1 MSTEN
6 KVALI
11 ILDGWGLEK
20 DPKISAISAANIPF
34 TENLFHQNHFSTL
47 ETFGLSVG
55 LPEGQMGNSEVGHLN
70 IGAGRVIY
78 QELARINKEI
88 EEKRFFENQML
99 IDSFTQ
105 AKQENK
111 CVHLLGLL
119 SDGGVHSHI
128 NHLKAIIELTEK
140 LGLEQVYL
148 HCFLDGRD
156 TDPHAGIDYIEDM
169 QLFLKDKKAK
179 IVSLIGRYFA
189 MDRDHRWERIAQ
201 AYELLV
207 HGRAELFQDPIVA
220 MNHFYDQEITDEFI
234 PACLIQ
240 NEIDYDTR
248 IKTGDTVFF
257 YNFRTDRCRELV
269 QVLSQEDFPDLNMYA
284 LELKCITMTRYDD
297 RFQHINIVFEK
308 EDLLE
313 TLGEVLSACG
323 KTQLRIAETEK
334 YPHVTFFFNGGR
346 EQPFVNEY
354 RIIVPSP
361 KVSTYDL
368 QPEMSAYEIKEAL
381 MDFVKSKGAVDFIC
395 VNFANADMVGHTGV
409 FSAAKLAVE
418 AVDDCLSDLVPF
430 LQEQGY
436 SILIIADHGN
446 SDCMVNPD
454 GSVNTAHSLNPVPCC
469 LVTEREI
476 EGLKSGKLADI
487 APTILDLLKLEKPAS
502 MNSTSLII
510 RK

>member
-88 EEKRFFENQML
+88 EEKRFLENQML

-207 HGRAELFQDPIVA
+207 HGRAELFQ
-220 MNHFYDQEITDEFI
+220 
-234 PACLIQ
+234 
-240 NEIDYDTR
+240 
-248 IKTGDTVFF
+248 
-257 YNFRTDRCRELV
+257 
-269 QVLSQEDFPDLNMYA
+269 
-284 LELKCITMTRYDD
+284 
-297 RFQHINIVFEK
+297 
-308 EDLLE
+308 
-313 TLGEVLSACG
+313 
-323 KTQLRIAETEK
+323 
-334 YPHVTFFFNGGR
+334 
-346 EQPFVNEY
+346 
-354 RIIVPSP
+354 VPS
-361 KVSTYDL
+361 
-368 QPEMSAYEIKEAL
+368 
-381 MDFVKSKGAVDFIC
+381 
-395 VNFANADMVGHTGV
+395 
-409 FSAAKLAVE
+409 
-418 AVDDCLSDLVPF
+418 
-430 LQEQGY
+430 
-436 SILIIADHGN
+436 
-446 SDCMVNPD
+446 
-454 GSVNTAHSLNPVPCC
+454 
-469 LVTEREI
+469 
-476 EGLKSGKLADI
+476 
-487 APTILDLLKLEKPAS
+487 
-502 MNSTSLII
+502 
-510 RK
+510 